1 MRSKWG
7 IGIGILASSS
17 WLIAGCWPGDPAH
30 AAEES
35 ETEVRVAATPA
46 TPVTTISAPA
56 ITAESFE
63 SITAYTQSVDRK
75 LRKVPGLTRKERVQL
90 RRDVNAVQIERARQL
105 GIAPG
110 SPLEPLIAGGR
121 LVHLPDSTDLWV
133 IRDLKYSAPYVTPS
147 TKAMLTEIA
156 ERFHARLDSL
166 DLPHYRLDITS
177 VLRTSDHQAALRRAN
192 SNASRVESAHEFG
205 TTVDI
210 AYRRFAAPLHAPSV
224 DVDPFLRDSLMIE
237 TGRLRGAELQ
247 ALLGRVLAEM
257 QNENKLLVRME
268 RRQTVYHITVGR
280 QLPAR

>member
-1 MRSKWG
+1 MRSKTG
-7 IGIGILASSS
+7 IGIGVLTLS
-17 WLIAGCWPGDPAH
+17 WVAAGCWGGDPAH
-30 AAEES
+30 AAEE
-35 ETEVRVAATPA
+35 TEAEVVVAADPA
-46 TPVTTISAPA
+46 APVSTITHAA
-56 ITAESFE
+56 VTAETYE
-63 SITAYTQSVDRK
+63 SIADYTQSVDSK
-75 LRKVPGLTRKERVQL
+75 LRKVPGLTRQERSQL

-105 GIAPG
+105 GITPG
-110 SPLEPLIAGGR
+110 SPIEPLIASGR
-121 LVHLPDSTDLWV
+121 LVELPASTDQWV
-133 IRDLKYSAPYVTPS
+133 VRELKYSEPYVTPA

-166 DLPHYRLDITS
+166 EIPHYRLDITS

-192 SNASRVESAHEFG
+192 SNASRIESAHEFG

-210 AYRRFAAPLHAPSV
+210 AYRRFAAPSHAPNV
-224 DVDPFLRDSLMIE
+224 DVDPFLRDSLIIE

-280 QLPAR
+280 QLPAN